1 MTDWKQDLRQSIEEH
16 ESEKA
21 SLKQQEKQQEDKA
34 SDFIKLKVLPAFE
47 EFKSVLVEQGREVS
61 VSGESQGASIEVA
74 FEGRAELE
82 YRIEVRVYPKHA
94 IAVPIQFFR
103 EGRKRFRA
111 EGYFRSGAQDYTI
124 EDLSKDEI
132 VRHLAAEYKSR
143 LASLRKR

>member
-16 ESEKA
+16 ESETT

-34 SDFIKLKVLPAFE
+34 ADFIKLKVLPAFE
-47 EFKSVLVEQGREVS
+47 EFKSVLTEQGREVS
-61 VSGESQGASIEVA
+61 VSGGSQEASIKVT
-74 FEGRAELE
+74 FEGRIELE
-82 YRIEVRVYPKHA
+82 YRIETRVYPKRT

-103 EGRKRFRA
+103 EGREHFRA

-132 VRHLAAEYKSR
+132 VRHLVAEYKSR